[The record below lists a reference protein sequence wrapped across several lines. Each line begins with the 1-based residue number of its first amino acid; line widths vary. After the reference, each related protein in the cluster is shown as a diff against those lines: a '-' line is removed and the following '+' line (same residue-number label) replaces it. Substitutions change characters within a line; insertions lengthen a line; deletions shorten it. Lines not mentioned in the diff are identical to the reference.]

1 MGTIRRGGEPF
12 QWWKKVQNPV
22 TAWMLQTRLTVMVAN
37 ISLLLQASAIIQPMS
52 IDTVRR
58 QRYIPL
64 FSKNRSKWELGE
76 RGD

>member
-1 MGTIRRGGEPF
+1 MRTTCRGGDQPC
-12 QWWKKVQNPV
+12 KKVQNPV

-64 FSKNRSKWELGE
+64 FIKNRSKWEK
-76 RGD
+76 RWTW